1 MSIGLKEIVILLL
14 VAAPIVA
21 AYPAYQGAV
30 DSIYGVS
37 DSLDDSDQYV
47 TGDDDPDIVEYRL
60 KVTRMRDRLASLYR
74 EGVFTGQLKEEVGHF
89 LVELSDERIASMT
102 PLELSMAEE
111 RLEHY
116 LKMVNGY
123 YDDDIYEEY
132 YYDDS
137 PSEDDWV
144 DGSAV
149 TEKRVRWLIR
159 EIIDKQG
166 DVYEYRVKAE
176 TYGVTDVVDDLE
188 RAETLLDQALSI
200 LGDRGVDGFEEAWS
214 LYLEADLILDTVD
227 EVLDHVADD

>member
-14 VAAPIVA
+14 VAAPLVA

-37 DSLDDSDQYV
+37 DSPDDSDQYV
-47 TGDDDPDIVEYRL
+47 ATDDPDIVEYRM
-60 KVTRMRDRLASLYR
+60 KVTSMRDRLASLFK

-102 PLELSMAEE
+102 PLELRMAEE

-116 LKMVNGY
+116 LRMVDGY
-123 YDDDIYEEY
+123 ADDMYEAPY
-132 YYDDS
+132 HDDH
-137 PSEDDWV
+137 PEEEWT

-159 EIIDKQG
+159 EIMDKQG

-176 TYGVTDVVDDLE
+176 TYGVTDVLDDLE

-200 LGDRGVDGFEEAWS
+200 LRDRGIDGYDEAWS

>member
-14 VAAPIVA
+14 VAAPLVA

-37 DSLDDSDQYV
+37 DSPDDSDQYV
-47 TGDDDPDIVEYRL
+47 ATDDEPDIVEYRM
-60 KVTRMRDRLASLYR
+60 KVMSMRDRLASLFK

-89 LVELSDERIASMT
+89 LVELSDEKIASMT
-102 PLELSMAEE
+102 PLELKMAEE

-123 YDDDIYEEY
+123 YDDGVYGEY

-137 PSEDDWV
+137 PDEEGWM
-144 DGSAV
+144 DGSQV
-149 TEKRVRWLIR
+149 TEGKVRWLIR

-166 DVYEYRVKAE
+166 DLYEYRVKAE
-176 TYGVTDVVDDLE
+176 AYGVTDVLEDLE
-188 RAETLLDQALSI
+188 RAESLLDQALSI
-200 LGDRGVDGFEEAWS
+200 LRDRGIDGYDEAWS
-214 LYLEADLILDTVD
+214 LYLEADLILDMVD